1 MVLPQLKKCCAS
13 HKHNMNIEDLLKLSI
28 EKVASD
34 IHIVPGY
41 NPSLRVNGELYA
53 LKTYPILDGAMT
65 QQMLLPILPEEKK
78 EQLMTNKEVDLG
90 YDFENHRFRVN
101 LYHIRGMVA
110 GSFRLIPTKISPLEA
125 LGLPPILY
133 NFTEMKQ
140 GFVLVT
146 GPTGEGKSTTI
157 AAIINEINMRYAR
170 HILTIEDPIEYL
182 YPQAKS
188 IISQREIGQDTHS
201 WSVALKSALREDPD
215 IVVIGEM
222 RDYDTIQAA
231 LTIAETGHLV
241 FSTLHTNSVAQTI
254 DRIVDVFPP
263 RQQSQVRLQI
273 ASTLKAVVTQRLV
286 PTIDKRTRIPAV
298 EILIGNPA
306 VSSIIRE
313 NKTHLLDNIIETSS
327 DQGMIILEKYL
338 ANMYYEGK
346 ITKETALFHAIRQ
359 PQMQKLLK

>member
-1 MVLPQLKKCCAS
+1 
-13 HKHNMNIEDLLKLSI
+13 
-28 EKVASD
+28 
-34 IHIVPGY
+34 
-41 NPSLRVNGELYA
+41 
-53 LKTYPILDGAMT
+53 
-65 QQMLLPILPEEKK
+65 
-78 EQLMTNKEVDLG
+78 
-90 YDFENHRFRVN
+90 
-101 LYHIRGMVA
+101 
-110 GSFRLIPTKISPLEA
+110 
-125 LGLPPILY
+125 
-133 NFTEMKQ
+133 
-140 GFVLVT
+140 LVT

-157 AAIINEINMRYAR
+157 AAIINEINMRYAK

-241 FSTLHTNSVAQTI
+241 FSTLHTNSVPQTI

-263 RQQSQVRLQI
+263 RQQNQVRLQL
-273 ASTLKAVVTQRLV
+273 ASSLKAVVSQRLV
-286 PTIDKRTRIPAV
+286 PTIDQRTRIPAIEV
-298 EILIGNPA
+298 LIGNPA
-306 VSSIIRE
+306 VSSVIRE

-338 ANMYYEGK
+338 ANLYFEGK
-346 ITKETALFHAIRQ
+346 ISRETALFHSIR
-359 PQMQKLLK
+359 PVQMQKLIK

>member
-1 MVLPQLKKCCAS
+1 MT
-13 HKHNMNIEDLLKLSI
+13 MNELLSLAI
-28 EKVASD
+28 EKGASD
-34 IHIVPGY
+34 LHIIPGY

-53 LKTYPILDGAMT
+53 LKTYPVLDGSLS
-65 QQMLLPILPEEKK
+65 QDMLINILGEEKK
-78 EQLMTNKEVDLG
+78 EALLTNKEVDLG
-90 YDFENHRFRVN
+90 YNFENHRFRVN
-101 LYHIRGMVA
+101 LYHIRGMLA

-140 GFVLVT
+140 GFILVT

-188 IISQREIGQDTHS
+188 IISQREIGQDTHA

-241 FSTLHTNSVAQTI
+241 FSTLHTNSVPQTI

-263 RQQSQVRLQI
+263 RQQNQVRLQL
-273 ASTLKAVVTQRLV
+273 ASTLKAVVSQRLI
-286 PTIDKRTRIPAV
+286 PTIDKRTRIPAI

-306 VSSIIRE
+306 VSSVIRE

-338 ANMYYEGK
+338 ANLYFEGK
-346 ITKETALFHAIRQ
+346 IARETALFHAIR
-359 PQMQKLLK
+359 PVQMQKLIK

>member
-1 MVLPQLKKCCAS
+1 MT
-13 HKHNMNIEDLLKLSI
+13 IEELFKLTI
-28 EKVASD
+28 EKGASD
-34 IHIVPGY
+34 LHIIPGY

-53 LKTYPILDGAMT
+53 LKAYPVLDGTMT
-65 QQMLLPILPEEKK
+65 QDMLIKLLNEEKK
-78 EQLMTNKEVDLG
+78 EQLTTNKEVDLG
-90 YDFENHRFRVN
+90 YNFENHRFRIN
-101 LYHIRGMVA
+101 LYFIRGMLA

-157 AAIINEINMRYAR
+157 AAIINEINMRYAK

-241 FSTLHTNSVAQTI
+241 FSTLHTNSVPQTI

-263 RQQSQVRLQI
+263 RQQNQVRLQL
-273 ASTLKAVVTQRLV
+273 ASSLKAIVSQRLV
-286 PTIDKRTRIPAV
+286 PTIDKRTRIPAI
-298 EILIGNPA
+298 EILIGNAA
-306 VSSIIRE
+306 VSSVIRE

-338 ANMYYEGK
+338 ANLYFEGK
-346 ITKETALFHAIRQ
+346 ISKETALFHAIR
-359 PQMQKLLK
+359 PIQMQKLIK

>member
-1 MVLPQLKKCCAS
+1 MT
-13 HKHNMNIEDLLKLSI
+13 IEELFKLTI
-28 EKVASD
+28 EKGASD
-34 IHIVPGY
+34 LHVIPTY

-53 LKTYPILDGAMT
+53 LKAYPVLDGAMT
-65 QQMLLPILPEEKK
+65 QEMLMPILSDEKK
-78 EQLMTNKEVDLG
+78 DALITNKEVDLG
-90 YDFENHRFRVN
+90 YDFEHHRFRVN
-101 LYHIRGMVA
+101 LYYIRGMLA

-140 GFVLVT
+140 GFILVT

-157 AAIINEINMRYAR
+157 AAIINEINMRYAK

-241 FSTLHTNSVAQTI
+241 FSTLHTNSVPQTI

-263 RQQSQVRLQI
+263 RQQNQVRLQL
-273 ASTLKAVVTQRLV
+273 ASSLKAVVSQRLV
-286 PTIDKRTRIPAV
+286 PTIDKRTRIPAIEV
-298 EILIGNPA
+298 LIGNQA
-306 VSSIIRE
+306 VSSVIRE

-338 ANMYYEGK
+338 ANLYFEGK
-346 ITKETALFHAIRQ
+346 ISRETALFHSIR
-359 PQMQKLLK
+359 PVQMQKLIK

>member
-1 MVLPQLKKCCAS
+1 MT
-13 HKHNMNIEDLLKLSI
+13 IEELFKLTVD
-28 EKVASD
+28 KGASD
-34 IHIVPGY
+34 LHIIPGY

-53 LKTYPILDGAMT
+53 LKAYPILDGTMT
-65 QQMLLPILPEEKK
+65 QDMLLKILSEEKK
-78 EQLMTNKEVDLG
+78 EQLITNKEVDLG
-90 YDFENHRFRVN
+90 YNFENHRFRIN
-101 LYHIRGMVA
+101 LYYIRGMLA

-140 GFVLVT
+140 GFILVT

-157 AAIINEINMRYAR
+157 AAIINEINMRYSK

-201 WSVALKSALREDPD
+201 WTVALKSALREDPD

-241 FSTLHTNSVAQTI
+241 FSTLHTNSVPQTI

-263 RQQSQVRLQI
+263 RQQSQVRLQL
-273 ASTLKAVVTQRLV
+273 ASSLKAVVSQRLV
-286 PTIDKRTRIPAV
+286 PTIDKRTRIPAIEV
-298 EILIGNPA
+298 LIGNQA
-306 VSSIIRE
+306 VSSVIRE

-338 ANMYYEGK
+338 ANLYFEGK
-346 ITKETALFHAIRQ
+346 ISRETALFHSIR
-359 PQMQKLLK
+359 PVQMQKLIK